1 MSLHDER
8 TLPEV
13 LQGAIGNIQE
23 IIRSEFQLARA
34 EIKAVLEKIPG
45 PASMIGLG
53 LGISLYAI
61 GFILLAIVYKLST
74 VMATWAAALL
84 VGGVLALLAI
94 TTLVAATNKIKH
106 INTVPEKTVE
116 TLKENMTWAKKQM
129 K

>member
-1 MSLHDER
+1 MPLHNER

-34 EIKAVLEKIPG
+34 EIGAAIQKISG
-45 PASMIGLG
+45 PATMVGVGI
-53 LGISLYAI
+53 GISLYAI

-74 VMATWAAALL
+74 LMEAWMAALL
-84 VGGVLALLAI
+84 VGGVLALIAI
-94 TTLVAATNKIKH
+94 ITLVAASTKLKH
-106 INTVPEKTVE
+106 VNAVPEKTVE
-116 TLKENMTWAKKQM
+116 TMKENLTWAKRQM

>member
-45 PASMIGLG
+45 PASMIGVG